1 MAEGVPD
8 GLREVA
14 EIALRSA
21 EQGRRVRIVTDHG
34 WLLMPGGFQQA
45 ALETGLVEPSGKRSR
60 MAALKLGAPTS
71 YLRVPWTWDSS
82 VSLVVPTGART
93 LLPSRR
99 ETFSSGLRLCHT
111 EGVKNPFVAHAIFRA
126 TALPKHRHF
135 TGIS

>member
-82 VSLVVPTGART
+82 VSLVVPTGAR
-93 LLPSRR
+93 
-99 ETFSSGLRLCHT
+99 
-111 EGVKNPFVAHAIFRA
+111 
-126 TALPKHRHF
+126 
-135 TGIS
+135 